1 MAESR
6 SGESNTEGS
15 SPEKSSPEESS
26 PSAPRKPITRTQRTL
41 IEAGIFLLVIFL
53 LGWGT
58 DALARSGAEALLAR
72 NIQDATGVSERP
84 VVTVRGFAFVPQV
97 IRGSYARVEVSTIG
111 IRNGPLR
118 IDRID
123 SELRDVRV
131 PFHDVL
137 VQNVR
142 RVGIGSSSETVS
154 LRYTDINAY
163 FETTGRPLRLGP
175 APNGETRVTGEVD
188 ALNTRVKVDTLVS
201 FSVAD
206 KTLKINPREVNTGSS
221 GLSKATRLLLGQR
234 LSLAVPLGTLPFG
247 QDLIDAKPYADGIK
261 LRAQGNAVILAP

>member
-1 MAESR
+1 MAESK
-6 SGESNTEGS
+6 T
-15 SPEKSSPEESS
+15 EESS
-26 PSAPRKPITRTQRTL
+26 TDKTSTDKTSPVATRKPVGRTRRTL
-41 IEAGIFLLVIFL
+41 IEAAIFIVVIFL

-58 DALARSGAEALLAR
+58 DGLARSGAEALLAR
-72 NIQDATGVSERP
+72 NIQDATGVNERP
-84 VVTVRGFAFVPQV
+84 LVTVRGFAFVPQV
-97 IRGSYARVEVSTIG
+97 IRGSYSRVDVSIIG

-154 LRYTDINAY
+154 LRYSDINSY

-175 APNGETRVTGEVD
+175 AANGETRVTGEVD
-188 ALNTRVKVDTLVS
+188 ALSTRVKVDALVS

-206 KTLKINPREVNTGSS
+206 KTLKINPREINTGAS

-247 QDLIDAKPYADGIK
+247 QDLIEAKPYEDGIR
-261 LRAQGNAVILAP
+261 LRAQGNQVILAP